1 MVRRAVRRGGSAG
14 GWTFSGEAPP
24 SSWLRHSR
32 SPICPKVSVP
42 LSMNSCV
49 PGGFSMVHT
58 RRSKEE
64 EEEEERR
71 RGRREEGEGRK

>member
-1 MVRRAVRRGGSAG
+1 MRRGGSAG

-24 SSWLRHSR
+24 SLIMAASLP